1 MAKRRICED
10 KVGTGKGAV
19 RLVGWGSSLLDEAS
33 DPSPKPFSGTAISNW
48 EPLPETIVEGGRV
61 GPEVRN
67 RVKSVMERNDRRR
80 QRRLTQAADVNIQQ
94 FSCDIGGVISAEVLN
109 FSRGGIC
116 IASPVPM
123 VGNTVVQCQIGML
136 DLHIAIPTLMQV
148 VWVEETGAQFEIG
161 LRYLF

>member
-1 MAKRRICED
+1 MAKRQICED
-10 KVGTGKGAV
+10 MVGTGKGAV

-33 DPSPKPFSGTAISNW
+33 DPSPKHLSETPIS
-48 EPLPETIVEGGRV
+48 EIRPETFVDDGRV
-61 GPEVRN
+61 SPEVRD
-67 RVKSVMERNDRRR
+67 RVKSVMARNDRRR
-80 QRRLTQAADVNIQQ
+80 QRRLAQTADVNIQQ

-123 VGNTVVQCQIGML
+123 VGNTVVQCQIGVL

-148 VWVEETGAQFEIG
+148 VWVEQTCASQFEIG